1 MEYEKLFELEK
12 RMDRVKELMD
22 FSKLNIEEV
31 LGMWAED
38 HGDCDKCPLY
48 LKHICCEGKLDE
60 FACHEIW
67 AKYLGGCDFE

>member
-22 FSKLNIEEV
+22 FSKLNIEEL

-38 HGDCDKCPLY
+38 HGGCDKCPLY

-67 AKYLGGCDFE
+67 AKYLGGFDFE